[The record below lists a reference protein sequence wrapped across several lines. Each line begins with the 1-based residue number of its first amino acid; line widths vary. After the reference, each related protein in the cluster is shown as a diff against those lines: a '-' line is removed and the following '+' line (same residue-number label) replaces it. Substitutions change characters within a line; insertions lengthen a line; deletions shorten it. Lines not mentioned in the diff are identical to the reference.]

1 MLAVAF
7 AAGQQTVWGAGGLRI
22 AQLCLARQMETPAF
36 CSNYIEIV
44 KYRLQTPELK
54 ATAKRVVA
62 YVLDALLKLWHPVI
76 PLITE
81 EVWHLMAKVAPKRGL
96 TAEDLAREQPESI
109 VRAPWFVDFAGR
121 INPTI
126 EEQFVVFQDVL
137 KAVREIR
144 SRKNVPVKQDVQ
156 FVVKCPDEVAALLLP
171 MKPYFS
177 SMAQATLVDCGP
189 NAAMPALSS
198 NATGATWELGVNL
211 EGLIDVEAE
220 LKKNRAQRDKLIGF
234 ITGKE
239 KKLSNEAFTSKAPA
253 KVVDA
258 ERASLADL
266 KAQLAAVEEAIARL
280 EK

>member
-1 MLAVAF
+1 MAKMF
-7 AAGQQTVWGAGGLRI
+7 TEGIEKYDYAASVRSLYDFTWD
-22 AQLCLARQMETPAF
+22 EF
-36 CSNYIEIV
+36 CSNYVEIV

-54 ATAKRVVA
+54 DTAKRVVA

-81 EVWHLMAKVAPKRGL
+81 EVWSLLAKVAPQRGL

-109 VRAPWFVDFAGR
+109 MKAPWFVDTANR
-121 INPTI
+121 IDPTI
-126 EEQFVVFQDVL
+126 EAQFVVFQDVL

-144 SRKNVPVKQDVQ
+144 ARQNVPVRQEVQ
-156 FVVKCPDEVAALLLP
+156 FAVKCSAEVAALILP
-171 MKPYFS
+171 MKPYFA
-177 SMAQATLVDCGP
+177 SMAQAVLTACGP
-189 NAAMPALSS
+189 DAETPALSAS
-198 NATGATWELGVNL
+198 ATGANWELGVNL

-220 LKKNRAQRDKLIGF
+220 LKKNRVQRDKLLGF
-234 ITGKE
+234 IAGKE
-239 KKLSNEAFTSKAPA
+239 KKLSNEAFTAKAPA

-280 EK
+280 ER